1 MPQVT
6 WSAQARAD
14 LKYLIAD
21 PAVRAQIER
30 IAKEILHDA
39 PPGHPADHGVEG
51 AVEWR
56 RCITRQHES
65 QLDEEQLEDTTSGPW
80 NFFLLFTRR
89 SPAEAEVLGVCST
102 RQVASLELVIGP
114 EDAAGLM
121 PRPAYLHPGRAD
133 GNSQP
138 PAMRPAAG
146 VS

>member
-1 MPQVT
+1 MPQVI

-14 LKYLIAD
+14 LKDLVAD
-21 PAVRAQIER
+21 PVVRAQIER
-30 IAKEILHDA
+30 IAEEILHDTR
-39 PPGHPADHGVEG
+39 PGHPADHGVEG

-65 QLDEEQLEDTTSGPW
+65 QLEKERLEDTTSGPW

-102 RQVASLELVIGP
+102 RQIASLELVIGP

-121 PRPAYLHPGRAD
+121 PRSA
-133 GNSQP
+133 
-138 PAMRPAAG
+138 
-146 VS
+146 

>member
-1 MPQVT
+1 MPQVI

-14 LKYLIAD
+14 LKDLVAD
-21 PAVRAQIER
+21 PVVRAQIER
-30 IAKEILHDA
+30 IAEEILNDTR
-39 PPGHPADHGVEG
+39 PGHPADHGVEG

-65 QLDEEQLEDTTSGPW
+65 QLDQEQLEDTTGGPW

-89 SPAEAEVLGVCST
+89 SPEEAEVLGVCST

-121 PRPAYLHPGRAD
+121 PRSA
-133 GNSQP
+133 
-138 PAMRPAAG
+138 
-146 VS
+146 

>member
-30 IAKEILHDA
+30 IAQEILHDA
-39 PPGHPADHGVEG
+39 PAGRRPADHGAEG
-51 AVEWR
+51 TVEWR

-89 SPAEAEVLGVCST
+89 SPEEAEVLGVCNT
-102 RQVASLELVIGP
+102 RQVASLELVIGH

-121 PRPAYLHPGRAD
+121 PRSA
-133 GNSQP
+133 
-138 PAMRPAAG
+138 
-146 VS
+146 

>member
-1 MPQVT
+1 MPQVI

-14 LKYLIAD
+14 LKDLVAD
-21 PAVRAQIER
+21 PVVRAQIER
-30 IAKEILHDA
+30 IAEEILHDTRL
-39 PPGHPADHGVEG
+39 GHPADHGVEG

-65 QLDEEQLEDTTSGPW
+65 QLDKERLEDTTSGPW

-102 RQVASLELVIGP
+102 RQIASLELVIGP

-121 PRPAYLHPGRAD
+121 PRSA
-133 GNSQP
+133 
-138 PAMRPAAG
+138 
-146 VS
+146 